1 MIFDGGSMNLFLSQ
15 VAKACEGIAPKKE
28 TYSYYDFARK
38 EVKEEGQ
45 AHYQQAQQYY
55 TRLLKDF
62 EHVTDLPPDAG
73 REEAAGRRLEAVAPF
88 DLKPVD
94 AFCRTYAV
102 TPAHLFLAG
111 TFYTLC
117 RYTFS
122 KEAYICT
129 ISNGRSDLRLQDS
142 VGMFVKTLPLSASIG
157 GEKSVRE

>member
-1 MIFDGGSMNLFLSQ
+1 MKDFVRPFAITHEELARIAVVKTERGACLLTDFHHMIFDGGSMNLFLSQ

-94 AFCRTYAV
+94 EMCIRDRH
-102 TPAHLFLAG
+102 PAGAEE
-111 TFYTLC
+111 C
-117 RYTFS
+117 PR
-122 KEAYICT
+122 
-129 ISNGRSDLRLQDS
+129 
-142 VGMFVKTLPLSASIG
+142 V
-157 GEKSVRE
+157 